1 MFFFL
6 AQMAH
11 ILGSVLLESGSGEA
25 VGAPHN
31 SNSLNWLIVGIVV
44 LMVVR
49 MGLRNVLKVCF
60 KKCGCGKGGGDG
72 EGNGDVHV
80 EVFLNKP
87 DPAFLLGFVKVKP
100 NDVVDDVVVRVA
112 ASLLPH
118 LEAPELEVFACRWPP
133 TPPLL
138 VPLAPTLEIPLY
150 QRGRCVRLCAFL
162 TETLHLYPCVRLLEQ
177 CTTVPATKAVVIFTS
192 DRVLVVRVHGAGS
205 IEPVL
210 PPPIAATPFHT
221 AGGGR
226 GKGKCR
232 GPGGGWDHGGGRA
245 VRWDGGSLGGLQGKC
260 RGHRAAEVHEALLP
274 SAEPSATELQS
285 PTSVQG
291 EAIGGAATGSLRNAE
306 GRSGGLGTEPHEGAR
321 RGATKNTTSTMDVA
335 TAV

>member
-1 MFFFL
+1 
-6 AQMAH
+6 MAH
-11 ILGSVLLESGSGEA
+11 MLGSVLLESGSGEA

-60 KKCGCGKGGGDG
+60 KKCGCGKDGGGDG

-87 DPAFLLGFVKVKP
+87 DPAFLLGFVKIKQ
-100 NDVVDDVVVRVA
+100 NDLVDDVVVRVA

-118 LEAPELEVFACRWPP
+118 LEAPPELEVFACRWPP

-150 QRGRCVRLCAFL
+150 QRGRCVRLCAL
-162 TETLHLYPCVRLLEQ
+162 LAETLRLYPCLRLLEQ
-177 CTTVPATKAVVIFTS
+177 CTAVPATKAVEIFTS

-205 IEPVL
+205 VELVL

-232 GPGGGWDHGGGRA
+232 GRGGGWDHGGGRA
-245 VRWDGGSLGGLQGKC
+245 VRRDDGGSLGGAQGKC
-260 RGHRAAEVHEALLP
+260 RGHGAAEVHEALLP
-274 SAEPSATELQS
+274 SAESLAMELQP

-291 EAIGGAATGSLRNAE
+291 EAIGGAATGALRSTE
-306 GRSGGLGTEPHEGAR
+306 GRSGGLGTEPHEGVR

-335 TAV
+335 SAV